1 MNAVAMHPSLLHI
14 VTSGIERHVFLHS
27 PTPVSPVAVQLPE
40 TPTETRRIGDYN
52 LQDSARFRRA
62 LLLGPHPTL
71 HEEIDDAGDDEE
83 AISLFDQ

>member
-27 PTPVSPVAVQLPE
+27 PTRTSPVAPQLSE
-40 TPTETRRIGDYN
+40 TPPEARGLGGQGPR
-52 LQDSARFRRA
+52 DSARFLRT

-71 HEEIDDAGDDEE
+71 HEEIDEAGDEE